1 MKKSSFML
9 LPLLIISSMEQRP
22 ISEAD
27 SFLSRQPIFILEQP
41 ELQFSCLALFFR
53 KFDFNLLKKLVNTLG
68 T

>member
-27 SFLSRQPIFILEQP
+27 SFSSRQPIFILEQP
-41 ELQFSCLALFFR
+41 ELQFSYLALFFS